1 MSASEERPYVLHMM
15 TTAGNLSPFDVNM
28 AYDAGWNACPPYTN
42 LTLEDVRPLV
52 QDVIFSRGPKGA
64 RRTGIFLGGR
74 DAHLAVHM
82 LEAARKAMVPPFEVS
97 VFADPS
103 GAFTTAG
110 AMVACAEN
118 ALQKVHG
125 TGLSGQ
131 RTLVFGGTGPVG
143 SAAAVLAAR
152 AGAETIIVSHRDR
165 KTALEMA
172 SYCSELYGVSLT
184 GAEGSSNENLC
195 ELVDNVDVIF
205 NAATAGVRV
214 LWSHHIV
221 SAGRL
226 KVACDVNAVPPKGIE
241 GIELMDNAEPIPAS
255 RSGAV
260 GIGALAVGNLKYKAQ
275 HHLLRQ
281 MREAEKPLYLGFDA
295 AFEAA
300 RQYAA

>member
-1 MSASEERPYVLHMM
+1 MSASEVRPYVLHMM

-184 GAEGSSNENLC
+184 GVAGSSNEHLC
-195 ELVDNVDVIF
+195 ELVDDVDVIF
-205 NAATAGVRV
+205 NAAKAGVRV

-221 SAGRL
+221 AAGRL

-241 GIELMDNAEPIPAS
+241 GIELLDNAEPIPAS

-275 HHLLRQ
+275 HHLLGQ

-295 AFEAA
+295 AFKAA